1 MIIIRQMQD
10 RTVMAAPFPQPARDV
25 KPSRPDV
32 AAIRHHP
39 VNPVAIHGGG
49 AMRGLT
55 KNILGDDIMGF
66 SRAAMAAIIPP
77 ESVRMR
83 RSAFQ
88 LGNISLY
95 VAFAFSFGQ
104 TAPAQAAE
112 VRSFV
117 LAPSEGYGVQECL
130 DKADECGLAMA
141 DAWCQS
147 QGRGRALSYGPSDAL
162 TDAAPGAATK
172 QVQPSAYVIT
182 CGD

>member
-1 MIIIRQMQD
+1 
-10 RTVMAAPFPQPARDV
+10 
-25 KPSRPDV
+25 
-32 AAIRHHP
+32 
-39 VNPVAIHGGG
+39 
-49 AMRGLT
+49 MRGLT
-55 KNILGDDIMGF
+55 KNILGEDIMKF
-66 SRAAMAAIIPP
+66 SRAAMAAITSH

-88 LGNISLY
+88 LARISLF

-117 LAPSEGYGVQECL
+117 LTPSEGYGVQECL
-130 DKADECGLAMA
+130 DKEGECGLAMA

-147 QGRGRALSYGPSDAL
+147 QGRGRALSYSPSDAP

>member
-1 MIIIRQMQD
+1 
-10 RTVMAAPFPQPARDV
+10 MAPPFSQPACDV

-32 AAIRHHP
+32 AAPSPSSRKSHRDP
-39 VNPVAIHGGG
+39 GGC
-49 AMRGLT
+49 AMQGLT
-55 KNILGDDIMGF
+55 KNILGQYIMMF
-66 SRAAMAAIIPP
+66 SRAAMAATSSP

-88 LGNISLY
+88 LARISLF
-95 VAFAFSFGQ
+95 VALAFSFSGII
-104 TAPAQAAE
+104 PAQAAE

-130 DKADECGLAMA
+130 DKASECGPAMA

-147 QGRGRALSYGPSDAL
+147 QGRGRALAYGPSGAPA
-162 TDAAPGAATK
+162 DAAPEAGTS